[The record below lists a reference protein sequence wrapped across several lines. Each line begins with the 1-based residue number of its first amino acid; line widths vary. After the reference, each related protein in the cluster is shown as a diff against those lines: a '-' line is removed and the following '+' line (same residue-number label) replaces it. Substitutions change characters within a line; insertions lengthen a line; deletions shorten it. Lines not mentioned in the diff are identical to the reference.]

1 MLLANLQNDLTKL
14 ASFPSSSRVW
24 VYQANRQMTLEEVQF
39 IEKEMT
45 SFVASWAAH
54 GKPMKATFAIV
65 LNTFIILVADEAV
78 CSASGCSI
86 DASVRVIKALGASL
100 QIDFFDRFAIA
111 FAKDNLFSSLSKVAF
126 QAYLAQQ
133 TPDFVFDNRVER
145 LAQLSAQWCVPY
157 AKSWQQDYFSQNH
170 GFSLSL

>member
-1 MLLANLQNDLTKL
+1 MFLANLQNDLAKL
-14 ASFPSSSRVW
+14 VGFPSSSRVW

-39 IEKEMT
+39 IEREMA

-54 GKPMKATFAIV
+54 GKPMKATFALV
-65 LNTFIILVADEAV
+65 LNTFIVLVADEAV

-86 DASVRVIKALGASL
+86 DASVRVVKALGASL

-111 FAKDNLFSSLSKVAF
+111 FAKENQFSCLSKAAF
-126 QAYLAQQ
+126 QAYVAKE

-145 LAQLSAQWCVPY
+145 LEQLNTQWCLPY
-157 AKSWQQDYFSQNH
+157 AKSWQKDYFSQNH